1 LEYNEKKRELT
12 MALHA
17 LEEVVDGAQGKTII
31 RVLGVGGAGC
41 NALDHMIR
49 EGVGGVEFVAVNTD
63 AQALSRSLAPTKV
76 QLGKSGL
83 GAGSKPEAGRE
94 AAFESRERIAQ
105 ALEGAH
111 MIFLTA
117 GMGGGTGTG
126 AAPVIAEI
134 AKEMGILTV
143 AVVTKPF
150 EFENRDRVA
159 ESGIEELTR
168 HVDSLIVV
176 LNDRLLEVYGE
187 EATFEECFKAA
198 DNVLKNA
205 VAGIAEIINVPGMV
219 NVDFQDVRTAMA
231 EMGRAMM
238 GSAEARGEDR
248 ARIAAEQA
256 AVSPLLE
263 GTELSGARCVL
274 INITASRAT
283 LKMSEVRDAVR
294 AIQGFAAPEAFV
306 KYGTVF
312 DDAME
317 ERIRVTV
324 VATGLGVGR
333 RVTGEAI
340 ETRTSPLSSL
350 GAAPLAGARTAAPA
364 MRSNGGSAPFPDP
377 LRGVMRS
384 ARSKMRRTAL
394 SAASPLGDEAREIP
408 SFLRRQDD

>member
-1 LEYNEKKRELT
+1 

-17 LEEVVDGAQGKTII
+17 LEEVVQPSNRTVI
-31 RVLGVGGAGC
+31 RVLGVGGAGG
-41 NALDHMIR
+41 NAIDHMIR
-49 EGVGGVEFVAVNTD
+49 EGVEGVEFVAVNTD
-63 AQALSRSLAPTKV
+63 AQALARCLAPVKV
-76 QLGKSGL
+76 QLGTSGL

-94 AAFESRERIAQ
+94 AAFESRDKIAQ

-159 ESGIEELTR
+159 ETGIEELTR

-176 LNDRLLEVYGE
+176 LNDRLLEIFGE
-187 EATFEECFKAA
+187 DALFESCFKAA
-198 DNVLKNA
+198 DDVLKNA

-238 GSAEARGEDR
+238 GSAEASGVDR

-274 INITASRAT
+274 INITASKET

-294 AIQGFAAPEAFV
+294 AIKGFAAPEAFV

-312 DDAME
+312 DDAMGD
-317 ERIRVTV
+317 RIRVTV
-324 VATGLGVGR
+324 VATGLGAARLHNVSN
-333 RVTGEAI
+333 VAADEMVATG
-340 ETRTSPLSSL
+340 TY
-350 GAAPLAGARTAAPA
+350 
-364 MRSNGGSAPFPDP
+364 GGSDLAARPDKARVVRQP
-377 LRGVMRS
+377 RRPGTRGFVDGLMNRGMD
-384 ARSKMRRTAL
+384 RL
-394 SAASPLGDEAREIP
+394 DIP
-408 SFLRRQDD
+408 AFLRKQND

>member
-1 LEYNEKKRELT
+1 
-12 MALHA
+12 MSLHA
-17 LEEVVDGAQGKTII
+17 LEEVKPDAESKTVI
-31 RVLGVGGAGC
+31 RVLGIGGAGC
-41 NALDHMIR
+41 NAVDHMIR
-49 EGVGGVEFVAVNTD
+49 EGVGGVDFVAVNTD
-63 AQALSRSLAPTKV
+63 AQALERSCATRKI
-76 QLGKSGL
+76 QLGHSGL

-94 AAFESRERIAQ
+94 AAYESRDAIAA

-111 MIFLTA
+111 MVFLTA

-126 AAPVIAEI
+126 ATPVIAEI
-134 AKEMGILTV
+134 AKQMGILTV

-187 EATFEECFKAA
+187 DATFEECFKAA

-205 VAGIAEIINVPGMV
+205 VAGIAEIINVPGIV

-238 GSAEARGEDR
+238 GSAEASGPER

-274 INITASRAT
+274 INFTASRAS
-283 LKMSEVRDAVR
+283 LKMSEVRSAVH
-294 AIQGFAAPEAFV
+294 AIRGFAAPEAFV
-306 KYGTVF
+306 KYGAVF
-312 DDAME
+312 DDSME
-317 ERIRVTV
+317 DRLRVTI

-333 RVTGEAI
+333 RPTASSEVAGESATAVRQGWGTTPI
-340 ETRTSPLSSL
+340 QP
-350 GAAPLAGARTAAPA
+350 APL
-364 MRSNGGSAPFPDP
+364 
-377 LRGVMRS
+377 RS
-384 ARSKMRRTAL
+384 ARVNGRNVLRAL
-394 SAASPLGDEAREIP
+394 SEGLGRGNERSPTIP
-408 SFLRRQDD
+408 HYLRRSDD